1 MSNLKIYIYQRAP
14 LRREETRNRLHP
26 VESIDLGKYAR
37 KFNGEGKCF
46 QQMVHRINEPPR
58 KKKKEKRLKKYHR
71 PDDNG
76 LVLDLSSD
84 YRAGYLL

>member
-1 MSNLKIYIYQRAP
+1 MN
-14 LRREETRNRLHP
+14 H
-26 VESIDLGKYAR
+26 
-37 KFNGEGKCF
+37 
-46 QQMVHRINEPPR
+46 HR

-84 YRAGYLL
+84 YRAGYLLWKYFKPYTTLSYVHYSSIKICVYTQVEWLYILLEALTYVLLIMNYL

>member
-1 MSNLKIYIYQRAP
+1 MLP
-14 LRREETRNRLHP
+14 T
-26 VESIDLGKYAR
+26 
-37 KFNGEGKCF
+37 NGTE
-46 QQMVHRINEPPR
+46 INEPPPQE
-58 KKKKEKRLKKYHR
+58 KKKEKRLKKYHR

>member
-1 MSNLKIYIYQRAP
+1 MP
-14 LRREETRNRLHP
+14 
-26 VESIDLGKYAR
+26 R
-37 KFNGEGKCF
+37 KFNGERKMFSTNGTE
-46 QQMVHRINEPPR
+46 INEPPQE
-58 KKKKEKRLKKYHR
+58 KKKEKRLKKYHR